1 MRTGAIFARGS
12 CRALRWMAL
21 VGGVFALGAGS
32 ALAQVTITG
41 PADDTVLEG
50 RTAEYS
56 VEVEGFIAAGASA
69 ATVTVTLA
77 TPTPNTDD
85 AALTGESGDISGNS
99 VLTYTVAVPPAATG
113 ATASAFFSATGTIE
127 VRTTEDDEA
136 EDDRFDLAF
145 TLTSPGGL
153 GIAADDT
160 TAISL
165 PTAGTAGNP
174 NTLTI
179 EDGDPQNYVL
189 TVTTTAPKE
198 GMPIEATVKADPPHE
213 DGSSAV
219 TLEISDDMGGSLTDY
234 SLTVEAAGTNDGTSV
249 NGNIVTIG
257 SGTSG
262 SNTATEATVMITPP
276 SNDMNRDPD
285 PIVLTAS
292 TTTGGVREVKSTR
305 SISVADIHALPAGD
319 KITVT
324 AYDMETDGDM
334 TTSVAAGGMVYLEV
348 TVDRG
353 DDGYPMDEPLTVE
366 LSLSDS
372 SLARLAMDEVTVPG
386 GSGVQEATAQVELT
400 AEASNRIT
408 PGMLMVNLLAKGEN
422 DDDNGPSGDG
432 VMGTPLSLEV
442 TQPGTPMIT
451 AKSQGDVDSAI
462 SDAMAG
468 GAGDNGLN
476 PDESFDIDPNEL
488 FMLSPAAT
496 TAGYTLELYD
506 ATSDNAAVEAGKVGG
521 MVRVN
526 AKAVGEAMVTV
537 TARASMPSS
546 ATIVDQAR
554 LDEAMITFD
563 VMVVAVP
570 AVDPVAPG
578 APTGLTPTA
587 GDKQVALAW
596 KAPTSGDAPTGYHV
610 RYGPGDFWSDWAD
623 TDSMAAHTVTGL
635 DNGTEY
641 TFEVRATNAAGN
653 GPAASVKATP
663 MGPDPGPQVVVK
675 EVKVNT
681 SVPESGGLEVTVVA
695 TVPAGTKVDG
705 KVAPIASKAVMVDPH
720 VFSGE
725 GIGTNEEAEPE
736 DVRVLT
742 SPTVWKNITRTD
754 KDSEQ
759 TYKFRLAIGQDLDAE
774 DEKFRVSVSIDGAAK
789 MSPVITIDDAQEQ
802 SYDLSL
808 PSAAKGAIK
817 EGSSGTITLKAVPA
831 KTFDIPVTL
840 ALNPNDPS
848 KYTLSSPSS
857 NMFGVESVT
866 ASVSAKADGD
876 RSDDTVTVSAYTTGT
891 LGNDVKIAELDIT
904 ITDVNALPA
913 VKATLVDDKGKALD
927 PQPESVMEGDT
938 VKVMLTV
945 VDKDGKAMKAAEK
958 LTVSLMA
965 TGTAD
970 GQDYRLST
978 HPIEIAS
985 GKESSAAVDLMVV
998 ADQDVGEETLVF
1010 DAAVGGESKIGS
1022 EKRSVAGV
1030 LSLMITDGTRK
1041 LVWAKTQEEVE
1052 AAVYAAKNAGAGE
1065 DMTFTPGEM
1074 IELMGSALFSSD
1086 EGVTLSYSAMS
1097 DHDHV
1102 ATTSV
1107 SGGMVTVTAG
1117 DETGMAHI
1125 TITAHASMPSGVKI
1139 LDQTDPG
1146 EASVMFPVEVGLE
1159 ALSITLMGPEDMNLV
1174 EGMSVEVTATANR
1187 AVTDDT
1193 KVMLM
1198 RARAMSSASDEDYTA
1213 EPITIMAGE
1222 MTGSTM
1228 VMAVEDNM
1236 METVDNMPEELVLY
1250 GMTEGMA
1257 GEVTGEVKLYL
1268 WDAAVPALPVI
1279 AQLLLAAFL
1288 AVGGYRRYLRR

>member
-1 MRTGAIFARGS
+1 M
-12 CRALRWMAL
+12 
-21 VGGVFALGAGS
+21 
-32 ALAQVTITG
+32 
-41 PADDTVLEG
+41 
-50 RTAEYS
+50 
-56 VEVEGFIAAGASA
+56 
-69 ATVTVTLA
+69 
-77 TPTPNTDD
+77 
-85 AALTGESGDISGNS
+85 
-99 VLTYTVAVPPAATG
+99 
-113 ATASAFFSATGTIE
+113 
-127 VRTTEDDEA
+127 
-136 EDDRFDLAF
+136 
-145 TLTSPGGL
+145 
-153 GIAADDT
+153 
-160 TAISL
+160 
-165 PTAGTAGNP
+165 
-174 NTLTI
+174 
-179 EDGDPQNYVL
+179 
-189 TVTTTAPKE
+189 
-198 GMPIEATVKADPPHE
+198 
-213 DGSSAV
+213 
-219 TLEISDDMGGSLTDY
+219 
-234 SLTVEAAGTNDGTSV
+234 
-249 NGNIVTIG
+249 
-257 SGTSG
+257 
-262 SNTATEATVMITPP
+262 
-276 SNDMNRDPD
+276 
-285 PIVLTAS
+285 
-292 TTTGGVREVKSTR
+292 
-305 SISVADIHALPAGD
+305 
-319 KITVT
+319 
-324 AYDMETDGDM
+324 
-334 TTSVAAGGMVYLEV
+334 
-348 TVDRG
+348 
-353 DDGYPMDEPLTVE
+353 
-366 LSLSDS
+366 
-372 SLARLAMDEVTVPG
+372 
-386 GSGVQEATAQVELT
+386 
-400 AEASNRIT
+400 
-408 PGMLMVNLLAKGEN
+408 
-422 DDDNGPSGDG
+422 
-432 VMGTPLSLEV
+432 
-442 TQPGTPMIT
+442 
-451 AKSQGDVDSAI
+451 DSAI

-554 LDEAMITFD
+554 LDEAMITFN

-570 AVDPVAPG
+570 GVDPVAPG

-587 GDKQVALAW
+587 NDKQVALAW

-720 VFSGE
+720 VFSGA

-742 SPTVWKNITRTD
+742 SPTVWNNITRTD

-866 ASVSAKADGD
+866 ASVSAKADGN

-1010 DAAVGGESKIGS
+1010 DAAVGGESKIGT
-1022 EKRSVAGV
+1022 ERRSVAGV

-1052 AAVYAAKNAGAGE
+1052 AAVYAAKNAGAGD

-1074 IELMGSALFSSD
+1074 IEIMGSALFSSD

-1198 RARAMSSASDEDYTA
+1198 RDRAMSSAGDEDYTA